1 MEGLAERLTYTV
13 VVVTAS
19 IINNSTSLSF
29 LICETE
35 KKIILPISQCFHNFK
50 RADSADKINHPQT

>member
-1 MEGLAERLTYTV
+1 MECLAERLTYTV

-35 KKIILPISQCFHNFK
+35 KK
-50 RADSADKINHPQT
+50 NHFTLLTMLS